1 MQAARGNVVLY
12 SRKACPMC
20 DEARQVLIDAGVE
33 CLVVDV
39 DLDPGLKQEYGM
51 SVPVV
56 VFDGAVLFTGG
67 QSSASLRVALSQMGL
82 GSL

>member
-1 MQAARGNVVLY
+1 MQGSESVVLY
-12 SRKACPMC
+12 SREACPMC

-33 CLVVDV
+33 CRVVDV
-39 DLDPGLKQEYGM
+39 DLDPRIKQEYGM

-67 QSSASLRVALSQMGL
+67 QSPASLRMALSEMGL